1 VTGVTETAP
10 TSVGRVAALDLL
22 RGLAATLMVFNHVGF
37 ATLSAH
43 DAQHGLAGAIVFL
56 GSLAPVLFF
65 FATGFGSG
73 LAPRPGT
80 WRGVLDKASL
90 LLLADQFLCWSSGR
104 PWGLDFFGFIALCL
118 LAARAVLG
126 QRRPLRAAA
135 LAIVGVV
142 GLRYGVGPRLDAQ
155 LAGPYGPLHWL
166 IGVTPHDNVSYP
178 AAPWL
183 VYPLLG
189 VALGLLY
196 RRHGGRVGAAAWSVM
211 AALAVAAAAAAAAA
225 AWRGGSFHRW
235 GGVAAAYFALS
246 LALLVL
252 FLALS
257 AVLVRHAPRLA
268 HALSLGGVASFVV
281 VPLHYAMVRS
291 GWLGSGLAPAAYLA
305 VAAAVA
311 VLSLPLSRAFERL
324 ADLAGRSPKRPSFA
338 LAAVVATGASLA
350 VAWASHGPQGS
361 PQTLQAAATLGQ
373 VAIALLFAW
382 RVGPFSR

>member
-1 VTGVTETAP
+1 VTGVTETGP
-10 TSVGRVAALDLL
+10 TPVGRVAALDLL
-22 RGLAATLMVFNHVGF
+22 RGLAAILMVFNHVGF
-37 ATLSAH
+37 ATLGAQ
-43 DAQHGLAGAIVFL
+43 DAQRGAVGAIVFL

-73 LAPRPGT
+73 LAPRPGS
-80 WRGVLDKASL
+80 WRGVLDKALL
-90 LLLADQFLCWSSGR
+90 LLLADQLLCWSAGR

-118 LAARAVLG
+118 LAARAVMG
-126 QRRPLRAAA
+126 QRRPLLAAA
-135 LAIVGVV
+135 LAIVVVV
-142 GLRYGVGPRLDAQ
+142 GLRYGIGPRLDAQ

-178 AAPWL
+178 ASPWL

-196 RRHGGRVGAAAWSVM
+196 RRHGGRVGAAAWTVM
-211 AALAVAAAAAAAAA
+211 AAMAVAAAAAAAAA
-225 AWRGGSFHRW
+225 AWLGGSFHRW

-246 LALLVL
+246 LALLIF

-257 AVLVRHAPRLA
+257 AVSVRHAPRLA
-268 HALSLGGVASFVV
+268 QALSLGGVASFIV

-291 GWLGSGLAPAAYLA
+291 GWLGSGLSPAAYLA

-311 VLSLPLSRAFERL
+311 GLSLPLSRAFERL
-324 ADLAGRSPKRPSFA
+324 ADRAGRSPRRLGF
-338 LAAVVATGASLA
+338 VVAVLVAIGVSLA
-350 VAWASHGPQGS
+350 LAWASQAPQGS
-361 PQTLQAAATLGQ
+361 PQTLLAAATVGQ
-373 VAIALLFAW
+373 LAIALLFAW